1 MTTISR
7 LLITFLITFTGLQQL
22 SAAPRPIDSI
32 LVIVGDDIISQR
44 ELKDRVELIRVDFQQ
59 TNRRLPDPVTLNR
72 QVLEVMILDSI
83 LLQEARN
90 RGLRITDGQLNQ
102 AIQRIAKQN
111 SMNLTE
117 FRETLISE
125 GIAYEDYRTT
135 IRREITIDTLRRQYA
150 SRNVTLSKAEVDDFI
165 SRTGVDEIDYEYHIA
180 HILIAL
186 PDAASP
192 EQVNAAAV
200 LGAKI
205 LGRLNQGAKF
215 DQLANEFSSDSNAL
229 QGGDLGWRKKAS
241 LPSLFSKVVVD
252 MEPGDYAGPL
262 RSASGFHI
270 VSLID
275 QRTLGQLLIPQVRSR
290 HILIRSNDI
299 ISEAEARERLVELR
313 QQILDGQDFAELAR
327 LNSVDYNSG
336 ALGGDI
342 GWTSRGGTVPEYE
355 AVTNTLEPDQ
365 ISEPFQSQFGW
376 HIVEVTGHRTI
387 DETAE
392 SKRKNIE
399 FQLLEQKQMEAF
411 DIWKQRLRDEAYVVY
426 LDEKS

>member
-1 MTTISR
+1 MS
-7 LLITFLITFTGLQQL
+7 
-22 SAAPRPIDSI
+22 
-32 LVIVGDDIISQR
+32 
-44 ELKDRVELIRVDFQQ
+44 
-59 TNRRLPDPVTLNR
+59 
-72 QVLEVMILDSI
+72 
-83 LLQEARN
+83 
-90 RGLRITDGQLNQ
+90 
-102 AIQRIAKQN
+102 
-111 SMNLTE
+111 LTE

-125 GIAYEDYRTT
+125 GVAYEDYRAT
-135 IRREITIDTLRRQYA
+135 IRREITVDTLRRQYA

-165 SRTGVDEIDYEYHIA
+165 SRTGGDEIGYEYHIA

-192 EQVNAAAV
+192 EQVNTAEDLA
-200 LGAKI
+200 AKI
-205 LGRLNQGAKF
+205 LGRLNQGTKF

-241 LPSLFSKVVVD
+241 LPNLFSKVVVD

-275 QRTLGQLLIPQVRSR
+275 RRNLGQLLIPQVRSR

-299 ISEAEARERLVELR
+299 ISEAEARERQVELR
-313 QQILDGQDFAELAR
+313 QQILDGQDFGELAR
-327 LNSVDYNSG
+327 LYSVDYNSG

-342 GWTSRGGTVPEYE
+342 GWISPGGTVPEYE
-355 AVTNTLEPDQ
+355 AVTNTLQPGQ
-365 ISEPFQSQFGW
+365 ISEPLQSQFGW
-376 HIVEVTGHRTI
+376 HIVEVTGHRTV

-399 FQLLEQKQMEAF
+399 FQLLQQKQMEAF

-426 LDEKS
+426 LDDKS